1 MDLVP
6 GCVVTALGALDVLVV
21 TVFLPKEVLL
31 LTPSIPPFCELF
43 EGLAIS

>member
-1 MDLVP
+1 
-6 GCVVTALGALDVLVV
+6 VTAEGVLAVTFV

-31 LTPSIPPFCELF
+31 LTPSIPPFCEP

>member
-1 MDLVP
+1 VVKVP
-6 GCVVTALGALDVLVV
+6 VDVLDVMMP
-21 TVFLPKEVLL
+21 LPKEVLL